1 MKKSIICI
9 TLAAVAS
16 GISGAT
22 LAQQKPEDVIKYRK
36 AVMSIQSWHMRP
48 MAAMVKG
55 QRPFDAEV
63 FAFNAQVIG
72 QTARMKGDAFAP
84 GTAKAPDVESR
95 AKPEIWSEPE
105 KFKQALDRFQ
115 AEASKLVEASKAG
128 NLDAVRPAFGGV
140 AKACGACHDSFR
152 TK

>member
-1 MKKSIICI
+1 MKKSVICT
-9 TLAAVAS
+9 TLAAVVS
-16 GISGAT
+16 GIAGTT
-22 LAQQKPEDVIKYRK
+22 LAQQKPEEVIKYRK
-36 AVMSIQSWHMRP
+36 AVMSIQGWHMRP

-84 GTAKAPDVESR
+84 GTDKAPDVESR

-115 AEASKLVEASKAG
+115 AEALKLVEASKAG
-128 NLDAVRPAFGGV
+128 SLDAVRPVFGGV
-140 AKACGACHDSFR
+140 AKACGACHDAFR

>member
-9 TLAAVAS
+9 TLAAIAS
-16 GISGAT
+16 GIAGAT
-22 LAQQKPEDVIKYRK
+22 LAQQKPEEVIKYRK
-36 AVMSIQSWHMRP
+36 SVMTIQSWHMRP

-55 QRPFDAEV
+55 QRPYDAET
-63 FAFNAQVIG
+63 FAYNAQVIG
-72 QTARMKGDAFAP
+72 HTAKMKAEAFAP
-84 GTAKAPDVESR
+84 GTDKAPDAETR

-115 AEASKLVEASKAG
+115 AEAIKLVEASKVG
-128 NLDAVRPAFGGV
+128 SLDAVRPVFGGV
-140 AKACGACHDSFR
+140 AKACGACHDTFR